1 MSYEKKEYKMTS
13 QAFQEFAPTKETVK
27 EISEFPFRGC
37 AIRGVRKDTCEKY
50 EVRAAVSEADGKTV
64 EAFYFPSYNQKGV
77 ITGYK
82 KQDLTKDKS
91 EKFHWSTVGSVIIG
105 NKLFGQQQSE
115 AVQRRRATMTCT
127 EGEWDCLSSSQAL
140 CDQVKGTKFEGM
152 EPFIVSI
159 PMGTAN
165 AVEAM
170 LHNGAFVKSF
180 ADLQIMF
187 DDDFCTPA
195 EKAKNLMKGHEAR
208 EAVASAFM
216 GSGVGLHTV
225 TTPTGFK
232 DASDM
237 LQAGMSD
244 ELAKLVQFG
253 AKRFLTEKIAFA
265 SDVDF
270 EEFIAPRKVGLMT
283 PSFPKLM
290 ETIEG
295 WRLREL
301 SLLFSSVGSGKST
314 VVASLVADFNTAG
327 EKVGLIFLEE
337 ELKETLQR
345 MVAHRLKVNY
355 NRFKRDPLSCATRE
369 QIKEAYD
376 YMADD
381 QKIVMLKHFGN
392 LPITE
397 LMNKVKHMH
406 LVCGCKYIAID
417 HLTLCVS
424 GGEKEVDERKS
435 LDRVMTELGAFCA
448 SNDVHIIAISH
459 INRSGIDV
467 KPPKEGKD
475 GPQPYWIKLDTS
487 ALRGSAALEQLSWN
501 IFALETQIM
510 PDRSRGNVRLV
521 CVKNRP
527 IGRLGVCDTFKLND
541 QTGSI
546 ELQTEEVK
554 EF

>member
-1 MSYEKKEYKMTS
+1 LGYEKGSGMTK
-13 QAFQEFAPTKETVK
+13 QREFTEFVPKETVK
-27 EISEFPFRGC
+27 DVLEYPFRGLES
-37 AIRGVRKDTCEKY
+37 RGVRKDVCEKY
-50 EVRAAVSEADGKTV
+50 QVRAGVSEADGKTV

-77 ITGYK
+77 ITGFK
-82 KQDLTKDKS
+82 KQDLLKEKS
-91 EKFHWSTVGSVIIG
+91 EKYHWSTVGSVTIG

-115 AVQRRRATMTCT
+115 SVQRKRVTLTAL
-127 EGEWDCLSSSQAL
+127 EGEWDMLSCAQAM

-152 EPFIVSI
+152 EPFVVSI

-165 AVEAM
+165 AVESM

-180 ADLQIMF
+180 TDLQIMF
-187 DDDFCTPA
+187 DDDCCTPA
-195 EKAKNLMKGHEAR
+195 EKSKNIMKGHEAR

-216 GSGVGLHTV
+216 GAGLNLATV
-225 TTPTGFK
+225 TPPAGFK

-237 LQAGMSD
+237 LQAGKSE

-253 AKRFLTEKIAFA
+253 GKRFITEKIAFA

-283 PSFPKLM
+283 PSFPMLM
-290 ETIEG
+290 EKIEG

-314 VVASLVADFNTAG
+314 VVASLVADFNAAG

-355 NRFKRDPLSCATRE
+355 NKFKRDPLSCATRE

-376 YMADD
+376 YMDDD

-475 GPQPYWIKLDTS
+475 GPEPYWITLNTS

-510 PDRSRGNVRLV
+510 PDRSRGHVRLV
-521 CVKNRP
+521 VVKNRP
-527 IGRLGVCDTFKLND
+527 IGRLGVCDTFRLND
-541 QTGSI
+541 ETGAI
-546 ELQTEEVK
+546 ELQEEVVH

>member
-1 MSYEKKEYKMTS
+1 MSYERGNKKM
-13 QAFQEFAPTKETVK
+13 ANANDEFSSYVARETVQ
-27 EISEFPFRGC
+27 EVLTYPFRGLQE
-37 AIRGVRKDTCEKY
+37 RGVRKDICEIFN
-50 EVRAAVSEADGKTV
+50 VRAGVSEKDGKTV

-77 ITGYK
+77 VTGFK
-82 KQDLTKDKS
+82 KQDITKHKS
-91 EKFHWSTVGSVIIG
+91 EKHHWTTIGSVVIS

-115 AVQRRRATMTCT
+115 EVARKRNTVTIQ
-127 EGEWDCLSSSQAL
+127 EGEWDTLSAYQAL
-140 CDQVKGTKFEGM
+140 IDQVKGTKFEGM
-152 EPFIVSI
+152 QPFVVSI

-165 AVEAM
+165 AVESL
-170 LHNGAFVKSF
+170 LHNGVFVKSF
-180 ADLQIMF
+180 ENMQIFF
-187 DDDFCTPA
+187 DDDCCTPA
-195 EKAKNLMKGHEAR
+195 EKLKNIMRGAEAR

-216 GSGVGLHTV
+216 GVGLALSTI
-225 TTPTGFK
+225 TPPAGFK

-237 LQAGMSD
+237 LQADMSE

-253 AKRFLTEKIAFA
+253 AKRFITEKIAFA

-270 EEFIAPRKVGLMT
+270 EELISPRKVGLMT

-290 ETIEG
+290 EKMDG

-301 SLLFSSVGSGKST
+301 SSSVGSGKST
-314 VVASLVADFNTAG
+314 VVASLVSDFNKAG

-337 ELKETLQR
+337 ELRETLQR
-345 MVAHRLKVNY
+345 MVAHKLQVNY
-355 NRFKRDPLSCATRE
+355 NKFKKDPLSCASRE
-369 QIKEAYD
+369 DIKVAYD

-397 LMNKVKHMH
+397 LMNKVRHMH

-424 GGEKEVDERKS
+424 GGAVESDERKA

-459 INRSGIDV
+459 INRSGVDV

-475 GPQPYWIKLDTS
+475 GPEPYWINLNTN

-501 IFALETQIM
+501 ILALETQVM
-510 PDRSRGNVRLV
+510 PDRTRGHVRLV
-521 CVKNRP
+521 VVKNRP
-527 IGRLGVCDTFKLND
+527 IGKLGIADTFKLNEE
-541 QTGSI
+541 TGVV
-546 ELQTEEVK
+546 ELWEEK
-554 EF
+554 ELAF